1 MSNLQLS
8 SCRDTLLINYGTGY
22 GSQFPLLQFSIGKKF
37 LGNAMYQEWLIIF
50 IKVGE
55 EEVTLFSHYWTV
67 YTRKIKKK
75 LLDVISEFSKDSDT
89 RSLYKD

>member
-22 GSQFPLLQFSIGKKF
+22 GSQFPLLKFSIGKKF
-37 LGNAMYQEWLIIF
+37 LGNAIYQEWLIIF

-55 EEVTLFSHYWTV
+55 EEVTLFAHYWTV
-67 YTRKIKKK
+67 YTRKIKI
-75 LLDVISEFSKDSDT
+75 LLGVISEFSKDSDT
-89 RSLYKD
+89 SSLYKD